1 MLLEIYDVYGCSWNF
16 IWSLC
21 LPINCEEC
29 SEEMQQVSQG
39 LTDYQWY
46 IDYYCPTC
54 KRTIVKM
61 DKEQNNNN
69 HKITER
75 NF

>member
-1 MLLEIYDVYGCSWNF
+1 MLLEINDAYDCCWNF

-21 LPINCEEC
+21 LPINCEK
-29 SEEMQQVSQG
+29 SSHEMQQISQG
-39 LTDYQWY
+39 LTDYKWY
-46 IDYYCPTC
+46 KDYYCPTC
-54 KRTIVKM
+54 KITIVKM

>member
-1 MLLEIYDVYGCSWNF
+1 MDDDYGICRYYIRSIY
-16 IWSLC
+16 

-46 IDYYCPTC
+46 KDYYCPTC
-54 KRTIVKM
+54 KKTIVKL
-61 DKEQNNNN
+61 DKDQNTNGN
-69 HKITER
+69 KITER